1 MMADLF
7 EHDKFLFIAFEQ
19 GAGGHRLG
27 RNLANDNDDVY
38 WYSCKENG
46 IVPLDTSIN
55 EYSISRRLVAP
66 NHFDRMIDGK
76 MLPPLFNV
84 IEPYYNDIVE
94 YYPLFE
100 KLFEARGG
108 LEIMESGKYIMYP
121 VHVTKSKIK
130 ATFPNA
136 RIEEIIPDNGDHM
149 RVVVGN
155 YLNTTA
161 KFPAYLKLSDFRP
174 NYLTSYA
181 KRLEE
186 NKDAIIRDLFEGTD
200 EEYKMYVYET
210 IKNLVQKRK
219 NENKL

>member
-1 MMADLF
+1 
-7 EHDKFLFIAFEQ
+7 
-19 GAGGHRLG
+19 
-27 RNLANDNDDVY
+27 
-38 WYSCKENG
+38 
-46 IVPLDTSIN
+46 
-55 EYSISRRLVAP
+55 
-66 NHFDRMIDGK
+66 

-84 IEPYYNDIVE
+84 IESYYNDIEE
-94 YYPLFE
+94 YYPLFK
-100 KLFEARGG
+100 KLFIERGG
-108 LEIMESGKYIMYP
+108 LEMMENGQYIMYP
-121 VHVTKSKIK
+121 VHATKSKIK
-130 ATFPNA
+130 AKFPNA

>member
-1 MMADLF
+1 MIFANVFDFPVFNELF
-7 EHDKFLFIAFEQ
+7 AGTIKEMKDKFNV
-19 GAGGHRLG
+19 G
-27 RNLANDNDDVY
+27 
-38 WYSCKENG
+38 
-46 IVPLDTSIN
+46 LDSIN
-55 EYSISRRLVAP
+55 IAP
-66 NHFDRMIDGK
+66 EFGQLETLCYLEHMG
-76 MLPPLFNV
+76 
-84 IEPYYNDIVE
+84 NDIEE
-94 YYPLFE
+94 YYPLFK
-100 KLFEARGG
+100 KLFIERGG
-108 LEIMESGKYIMYP
+108 LEMMENGQYIMYP
-121 VHVTKSKIK
+121 VHATKSKIK
-130 ATFPNA
+130 AKFPNA